1 MRLAKLS
8 SLSLLGLLTS
18 VYFLVG
24 WLSLEFAIPEGT
36 APPVGPVAGLAVAAC
51 LLYGYRVWPA
61 ILVGATLLAL
71 STPLGFEVAV
81 FIGIGNVLEA
91 LSITWLLKRYT
102 QVGNGFRDVADVF
115 KLLVIA
121 AAGAVVGSLTGSL
134 AVLAGGYIGLNAF
147 LQMWTTWFLGH
158 LSGVLIVAPA
168 VIAAVVGEQ
177 HVWNRRQLAE
187 LLLIALLFAACSY
200 LISLVYSAPLFFV
213 FLPFI
218 AWLAIRF
225 SVIEVAMMNLAVAMV
240 VVGFTVA
247 GAGPLS
253 TLPSSQAL
261 LVLQVFAC
269 VTAVTGLAL
278 AVTVDQRRK
287 SDQAL
292 RTMQENLEALV
303 RQRTEQLG
311 NAVDA
316 LEHDAFIRERVQR
329 ELLAK
334 EKQLEEAQHI
344 AHLGSWEWNAVADRM
359 IMSREMA
366 RIYGVSAEQ
375 QEHLDYSGYLKFIPP
390 DECPVVDRI
399 VQTAMSTR
407 QPFTYEHHVVRPDGE
422 VRLLRC
428 SGRVELDRAGNP
440 VRLFGTAH
448 DRTEERLL
456 EMKLLEA
463 EEMYRKLVELS
474 PDAIYLLHEGEYVF
488 SNAAGLKLAGATHA
502 SELIGRKFHTLLA
515 PGSRVPVVEA
525 LRQLM
530 SSRQPASV
538 EGKVARLDNTVID
551 IELAAAH
558 FSVKGAKDILVVA
571 RDISERKKSEQ
582 QIHHLAHHDVLTGL
596 GNRLLFKERLEH
608 AIFKSHRIGK
618 AFAVLFVDLD
628 RFKSIN
634 DTAGHEAGDHVLR
647 ECAQRLRACLRESD
661 TIARAGGDE
670 FLILIDSFTE
680 PLNVPAVV
688 EKILRAVR
696 QPFHVDEK
704 EYEIDAS
711 IGVSVC
717 PDDGDSVETLIRH
730 ADTAM
735 YRAKKE
741 GDSHYRYYL
750 PSMTQQ
756 SIDRYAIESAL
767 RHALERGEMELYFQ
781 PKFSL
786 NNRAVCGAEA
796 LVRWHHPVEGLL
808 LPDRFVPVAEDMG
821 LIADIGLWA
830 IREVCRHTR
839 DWQQQGMRG
848 VRIAVNLAYS
858 QFADKAFFSKTERLL
873 QDFGVDPGMLELEL
887 TETMVM
893 QHAEHLM
900 STLHQLKRLGIHL
913 SIDDFGTGYS
923 SLAYLK
929 RLPVD
934 SVKVD
939 RSFIKDL
946 PGDNEDAAITHAVL
960 ALVHSLNR
968 SVIAEGVET
977 RAQLDFLIDN
987 GCDEVQGYYFSPALP
1002 EKEFRE
1008 FIVRDMA
1015 SPFADAEAW

>member
-1 MRLAKLS
+1 
-8 SLSLLGLLTS
+8 
-18 VYFLVG
+18 
-24 WLSLEFAIPEGT
+24 
-36 APPVGPVAGLAVAAC
+36 
-51 LLYGYRVWPA
+51 
-61 ILVGATLLAL
+61 
-71 STPLGFEVAV
+71 
-81 FIGIGNVLEA
+81 
-91 LSITWLLKRYT
+91 
-102 QVGNGFRDVADVF
+102 
-115 KLLVIA
+115 
-121 AAGAVVGSLTGSL
+121 
-134 AVLAGGYIGLNAF
+134 
-147 LQMWTTWFLGH
+147 MWTTWFLGH

-168 VIAAVVGEQ
+168 VITALVREQ
-177 HVWNRRQLAE
+177 QARNRRQLAE
-187 LLLIALLFAACSY
+187 LVLIGLLFAACSY
-200 LISLVYSAPLFFV
+200 LASMVDSAPLFFL
-213 FLPFI
+213 FIPFI
-218 AWLAIRF
+218 AWLAFRF
-225 SVIEVAMMNLAVAMV
+225 SMVEVAMMNLAVAMV
-240 VVGFTVA
+240 VVGLAVA
-247 GAGPLS
+247 GVGPLAS
-253 TLPSSQAL
+253 LPLGQAL
-261 LVLQVFAC
+261 FVLQTFAC
-269 VTAVTGLAL
+269 VVAVTGLAL

-287 SDQAL
+287 SDLAL
-292 RTMQENLEALV
+292 RTMQENLEMLV
-303 RQRTEQLG
+303 RRRTEQLG
-311 NAVDA
+311 KAVDA

-329 ELLAK
+329 ESLAK

-344 AHLGSWEWNAVADRM
+344 AHLGSWEWNAVTNRM
-359 IMSREMA
+359 IMSKEMA
-366 RIYGVSAEQ
+366 RIYGVSAEEQ
-375 QEHLDYSGYLKFIPP
+375 REHLDYTGYLKFIPP
-390 DECPVVDRI
+390 DECSVVAGI
-399 VQTAMSTR
+399 VQTALSTR

-422 VRLLRC
+422 TRFLRC
-428 SGRVELDRAGNP
+428 SGRVELNRAGTP

-456 EMKLLEA
+456 ETRLSET
-463 EEMYRKLVELS
+463 EELYRKLVELS
-474 PDAIYLLHEGEYVF
+474 PDAIYLLHNGKYAF
-488 SNAAGLKLAGATHA
+488 SNAAGLKLAGAVDT
-502 SELIGRKFHTLLA
+502 SELIGQKFHKFIA
-515 PGSRVPVVEA
+515 HGSRGPVEEA
-525 LRQLM
+525 LQELM
-530 SSRQPASV
+530 FSGQPASV
-538 EGKVARLDNTVID
+538 EGKVARLDNAVID
-551 IELAAAH
+551 IELAAAR
-558 FSVKGAKDILVVA
+558 FSIKGTQDILVVA
-571 RDISERKKSEQ
+571 RDISERKKSERK
-582 QIHHLAHHDVLTGL
+582 IHHLAHHDVLTGL

-608 AIFKSHRIGK
+608 AIFKSHRTGK
-618 AFAVLFVDLD
+618 VLAVLFVDLD

-634 DTAGHEAGDHVLR
+634 DTAGHEAGDQVLR
-647 ECAQRLRACLRESD
+647 ECAQRLRNCLRESD

-696 QPFHVDEK
+696 QPFHVEEK
-704 EYEIDAS
+704 VYEIDAS

-717 PDDGDSVETLIRH
+717 PDDGDSVEMLIRH

-786 NNRAVCGAEA
+786 SSRSVCGAEA
-796 LVRWHHPVEGLL
+796 LIRWHHPTEGLL
-808 LPDRFVPVAEDMG
+808 LPERFVPVAEDMG
-821 LIADIGLWA
+821 VIADIGLWA

-839 DWQQQGMRG
+839 EWRQQGMRD

-873 QDFGVDPGMLELEL
+873 QDFGVDPGALELEI

-893 QHAEHLM
+893 QHAERLM

-1008 FIVRDMA
+1008 FMIKEMA